1 MMTPCR
7 AAGLLIAT
15 ALALTLPGCATAPVE
30 RPAEDLRAVTPGSV
44 LRSLTIDPAVEAR
57 ILALDPNHISDD
69 DVRNALAKGPTPRIF
84 AIHGGVYG
92 VYLLMESFGRF
103 VTGMGYPEPMIRDA
117 GDGAYSR
124 SPYEDSAQQAGEIAW
139 YYEHEGVRP
148 MLVGHS
154 QGGIQVV
161 KILHELAGTFGAER
175 RVFNPLTRQF
185 EERTTIVDPLTGRE
199 RPVVGISVSDA
210 SVVGTGGWAL
220 ALPVHWKVV
229 PTIRSIPDTVDEFT
243 GYRIGLDLFAWDAP
257 GLENVKTFHPYGK
270 AIVRNVTL
278 PAEYSH
284 VFVPDTAQLALSAP
298 MRAWIN
304 AFDPD
309 NIAGLAPLPDGNAN
323 NVMWAAD
330 IWHSIKKHWCLEAQ
344 RLLRAPRPAPGR

>member
-1 MMTPCR
+1 VITPHR
-7 AAGLLIAT
+7 AFGLFIAVSL
-15 ALALTLPGCATAPVE
+15 ALALCGCATTPVE
-30 RPAEDLRAVTPGSV
+30 PPTEDLRVATAGSV
-44 LRSLTIDPAVEAR
+44 LRSVRIDPAVEAR
-57 ILALDPNHISDD
+57 ILALDPEHISDD

-84 AIHGGVYG
+84 EVHGGVYP
-92 VYLLMESFGRF
+92 VYLLMESFARF
-103 VTGMGYPEPMIRDA
+103 LIGMGYPEAKIRDSR
-117 GDGAYSR
+117 DGAYSR

-148 MLVGHS
+148 MLIGHS

-161 KILHELAGTFGAER
+161 KILHELAGTFDAER
-175 RVFNPLTRQF
+175 RVFNPLTAQL
-185 EERTTIVDPLTGRE
+185 EDRTTIIDPLTGRE
-199 RPVVGISVSDA
+199 RRVVGLSVA
-210 SVVGTGGWAL
+210 SAAVVGTGGWSL

-229 PTIRSIPDTVDEFT
+229 PMIRSIPDTVDEFT

-257 GLENVKTFHPYGK
+257 GLESVKTFRSNGK

-284 VFVPDTAQLALSAP
+284 VFVPDTEQLASSAP
-298 MRAWIN
+298 MRSWIN

-344 RLLRAPRPAPGR
+344 RLLRAPRPAADH

>member
-15 ALALTLPGCATAPVE
+15 ALALTLPGCATAPLE

-139 YYEHEGVRP
+139 Y
-148 MLVGHS
+148 
-154 QGGIQVV
+154 
-161 KILHELAGTFGAER
+161 
-175 RVFNPLTRQF
+175 
-185 EERTTIVDPLTGRE
+185 
-199 RPVVGISVSDA
+199 
-210 SVVGTGGWAL
+210 
-220 ALPVHWKVV
+220 
-229 PTIRSIPDTVDEFT
+229 
-243 GYRIGLDLFAWDAP
+243 
-257 GLENVKTFHPYGK
+257 
-270 AIVRNVTL
+270 
-278 PAEYSH
+278 
-284 VFVPDTAQLALSAP
+284 
-298 MRAWIN
+298 
-304 AFDPD
+304 
-309 NIAGLAPLPDGNAN
+309 
-323 NVMWAAD
+323 
-330 IWHSIKKHWCLEAQ
+330 
-344 RLLRAPRPAPGR
+344 